1 MRNRFRILAMMVAVL
16 MAAGIGII
24 SPDSA
29 LSKMIHADVSNRT
42 TIELAMMVMSSK
54 SHLRIVRGIVLRIT
68 DDSIFIFDRDTNSKQ
83 NYIMNNKT
91 KKLPNL
97 LRKGYFVTLE
107 IIPGSNIVRSIK
119 IVERPQ

>member
-1 MRNRFRILAMMVAVL
+1 MRNRFRILLIMIAVL
-16 MAAGIGII
+16 IAAGIGII

-29 LSKMIHADVSNRT
+29 LSKMIHANVSNRT
-42 TIELAMMVMSSK
+42 AMELAMVMSSK

-83 NYIMNNKT
+83 NYIINNET

-97 LRKGYFVTLE
+97 LRKGYLVILE